1 MKAKKVSEEK
11 SAIQSHPDHLRE
23 ITRLH
28 KIIGQLE
35 GVEKMILARRY
46 CPQILQQIT
55 SASSALNALK
65 IEIMKTHL
73 NECLTESARSGN
85 YTKLLEQVLE
95 IVQTKVR
102 I

>member
-1 MKAKKVSEEK
+1 MRSKKGSEAMDSS
-11 SAIQSHPDHLRE
+11 SAHPDHSHE
-23 ITRLH
+23 ITRLR
-28 KIIGQLE
+28 KIVGQLQ

-85 YTKLLEQVLE
+85 YTRLLEQVLE
-95 IVQTKVR
+95 IVQAKAR
-102 I
+102 